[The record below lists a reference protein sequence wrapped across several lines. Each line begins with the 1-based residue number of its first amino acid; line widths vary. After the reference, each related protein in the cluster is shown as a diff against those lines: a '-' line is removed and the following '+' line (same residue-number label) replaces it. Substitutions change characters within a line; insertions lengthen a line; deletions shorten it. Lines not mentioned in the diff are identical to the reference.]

1 VRTNRRLSAFVQ
13 VVRISRKSREQEA
26 FSLTPSKELSI
37 GSDAS
42 NQCIGFARADRR
54 RSSSSRRDGSI
65 ARDLTKGADPSA
77 SSCTCSDAVW
87 RSAHNLT
94 LFMSPAQLFVFAA
107 VVTLY
112 FPCIATMSV
121 LGREMGWKDT
131 AAIMVGDIGIAIIM
145 GAGVFRLLT
154 VIHLV

>member
-1 VRTNRRLSAFVQ
+1 LRGQIDVGLPPVAAIALLLEILR
-13 VVRISRKSREQEA
+13 
-26 FSLTPSKELSI
+26 KELTLQLLV
-37 GSDAS
+37 ALAVM
-42 NQCIGFARADRR
+42 QY
-54 RSSSSRRDGSI
+54 
-65 ARDLTKGADPSA
+65 GA
-77 SSCTCSDAVW
+77 
-87 RSAHNLT
+87 SAHNLT
-94 LFMSPAQLFVFAA
+94 LFMSPAQLLVFAV

-131 AAIMVGDIGIAIIM
+131 AAIMVGDIGIAIII